1 MPKSRISYNFHG
13 QNIPDWELAKRHLVA
28 IDPVSVLVMD
38 DMDKCRELKRLLP
51 DCIVIYREHGSEGD
65 ETVHKRMSPEA
76 WLKHRAGMAA
86 GGIWQYTTNEPGY
99 DKDILQWH
107 VWLMEQA
114 VVTKTPLVVGNFAT
128 GLPKPEEWGLAR
140 RFLELLAA
148 HPDLF
153 ILGLHQYAAGVA
165 TSGLYGGYPDNAGAD
180 PSKPNEV
187 GKNLIPPEAWPPSAE
202 GITTFHMGRQRFLL
216 DYCKLAGIR
225 PPRMIITETGFDD
238 LSDVAGFM
246 RKLKISS
253 KYQNARGWKSIIP
266 QWEAW
271 FGSLGWSP
279 ERAYFEQMKW
289 ADRVLF
295 QPYGIEAELVF
306 SWGHSSQMWDQFDM
320 AEAFEFHAL
329 LEAHTKPVVEPPPVI
344 IDPPAPLPLFP
355 LDFESRAV
363 YRRCQPT
370 QGRLPVRAKPS
381 GDSPL
386 VTYIEYPFHDCQVIL
401 EGSLRPE
408 ERVTNESDGEVRHWL
423 PIRMGSVE
431 GWIHHGRVLIYE
443 ASEMPNALRVR
454 NLVTTINE
462 LAAELDRLL

>member
-1 MPKSRISYNFHG
+1 MPKSRISYNIHG
-13 QNIPDWELAKRHLVA
+13 QNVPDWDGLKRHLVA
-28 IDPVSVLVMD
+28 IDPAAVLVMD
-38 DMDKCRELKRLLP
+38 DLDKCRELKRLLP
-51 DCIVIYREHGSEGD
+51 DAIVIYREHGSEGD

-76 WLKHRAGMAA
+76 WLKHRGGMAA

-216 DYCKLAGIR
+216 DYCKLIGIR

-271 FGSLGWSP
+271 FGARGWSP
-279 ERAYFEQMKW
+279 ERAYFEQLKW

-329 LEAHTKPVVEPPPVI
+329 LEAHAKPVVEPPP
-344 IDPPAPLPLFP
+344 PAPKPLPAFP
-355 LDFESRAV
+355 IDFDERCV
-363 YRRCQPT
+363 YRRFQPVKW
-370 QGRLPVRAKPS
+370 RVAVRSRPTAES
-381 GDSPL
+381 QL
-386 VTYIEYPFHDCQVIL
+386 ITFIEFPFHDADVIL
-401 EGSLRPE
+401 EADLRPE
-408 ERVTNESDGEVRHWL
+408 ERVTELVGEEAGRWL
-423 PIRMGSVE
+423 PVRLGKVE
-431 GWIHHGRVLIYE
+431 GWIHHAGVMIYQVNE
-443 ASEMPNALRVR
+443 LPTNMFQIR
-454 NLVTTINE
+454 NLTTTIKQ
-462 LAAELDRLL
+462 LVDELDDLL